1 MGTRRGPVKDAIAL
15 SIVIAVVSG
24 KEALRRC
31 LNALRPQVHP
41 ADTEIIVPYD
51 QWSIEVGELAPEFPD
66 VRFHLIE
73 GSGGTARGAQPP
85 RAHQLYDRRRAVGL
99 SLARGRLVAMTEDH
113 AVPAPDWCRQIVT
126 VHEQPHAVIG
136 GAIDNAVDRPLNW
149 ALYYCDFGRFGRPLP
164 NGEAAYAS
172 DVNVAYKRGALEAIR
187 EVWRDAYHETTVN
200 WTLRSRGEV
209 VFLDSRL
216 VVHQHRPAISLG
228 QAYRER
234 IEWGRTF
241 AETRVARCGVWRGL
255 LYAAGTPVLPV
266 ILLIRVLRH
275 MLRQRRAFR
284 QMATTLP
291 LALFLLTGWA
301 LGEFIGYVG
310 VRHPDKCL
318 SPLPGREPSRVEP
331 QGLGVGYQYRQSEL
345 GRCVHPSAGPRAA
358 DPHVSFP
365 GHQRLGG
372 VGRAA

>member
-1 MGTRRGPVKDAIAL
+1 VKDAIVL
-15 SIVIAVVSG
+15 SIVITVVSG

-31 LNALRPQVHP
+31 LDALRPQVDP

-51 QWSIEVGELAPEFPD
+51 RWSIEVGELIPDFPD
-66 VRFHLIE
+66 VRFHFID
-73 GSGGTARGAQPP
+73 GFGVTARGTQTF

-99 SLARGRLVAMTEDH
+99 SLAKGRLVAMTEDH
-113 AVPAPDWCRQIVT
+113 AVPAPDWCRQIVAA
-126 VHEQPHAVIG
+126 HEQPYAVIG
-136 GAIDNAVDRPLNW
+136 GAIDNAVDRPINW

-164 NGEAAYAS
+164 SGETAYAS

-187 EVWRDAYHETTVN
+187 EVWRDAYHETIVH

-209 VFLDSRL
+209 LFLDSRL
-216 VVHQHRPAISLG
+216 VVHQHRPAISPG
-228 QAYRER
+228 RAYRER

-241 AETRVARCGVWRGL
+241 AETRIARCGVWRGL

-266 ILLIRVLRH
+266 TLLIRVLRH
-275 MLRQRRAFR
+275 MRRQRRTIR

-291 LALFLLTGWA
+291 LALYLLTGWT
-301 LGEFIGYVG
+301 LGEFIGYVT

-331 QGLGVGYQYRQSEL
+331 PGV
-345 GRCVHPSAGPRAA
+345 
-358 DPHVSFP
+358 
-365 GHQRLGG
+365 
-372 VGRAA
+372 